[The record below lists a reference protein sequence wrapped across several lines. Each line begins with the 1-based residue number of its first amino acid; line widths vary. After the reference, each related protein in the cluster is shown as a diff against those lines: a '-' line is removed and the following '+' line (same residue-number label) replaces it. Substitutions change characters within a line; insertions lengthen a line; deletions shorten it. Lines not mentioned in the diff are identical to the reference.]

1 MPTLKDRGACSS
13 GPQSLCLQ
21 PAVLNSPLE
30 REVAMLKPGHQLSWR
45 QEVLQQR
52 QRSWHQAV
60 QVTVPGN

>member
-1 MPTLKDRGACSS
+1 
-13 GPQSLCLQ
+13 
-21 PAVLNSPLE
+21 
-30 REVAMLKPGHQLSWR
+30 MLKPGHQLSWR